1 MPSLR
6 YHDHIDPGQ
15 GGGSLIIPD
24 TPAYD
29 PSVYQHFPCRKCTA
43 EFSSYEAWFQHRFE
57 VHPFK
62 RPVLFIGIREITTPR
77 LTITTQLRE
86 AQVRIANASKYI
98 IDGSVVNKAQLIN
111 VLTTSVNGFLNIELI
126 GDEPDLKSRYEI
138 SIEIPS
144 REDLEQVEAEF
155 QRSFRVGVVSV
166 VAINQFINNSL
177 GAQSA
182 RRYLDGLAAYL
193 YGILAKDQ
201 KGETHL
207 TQEQGRIRMNEALQN
222 LADFERPLAS
232 TISSLI
238 NFQMNVFGS
247 GRVSLSAPR
256 LNRAIKWFHQAQIGG
271 DLNELPK
278 EDSQINITAQIPLD
292 QATNELLEWIE
303 MPLANLG
310 ELLKIIER
318 RAKQDNWLS
327 EDRMK
332 AKVVATIVAEHSG
345 NIQQAEYI
353 ARSFRHDP
361 VFGNLA
367 ERLIEKKSKEL
378 KV

>member
-1 MPSLR
+1 MPNLP
-6 YHDHIDPGQ
+6 YYDHIDPGQ
-15 GGGSLIIPD
+15 GGVSLIIPD

-29 PSVYQHFPCRKCTA
+29 PSVYQYFPCRKCPA

-57 VHPFK
+57 VHPFN

-77 LTITTQLRE
+77 LTITTQLKE
-86 AQVRIANASKYI
+86 AQVCIANTSNYI
-98 IDGSVVNKAQLIN
+98 IDGRVVKKEELIN
-111 VLTTSVNGFLNIELI
+111 ALTTSANGFLNIELI
-126 GDEPDLKSRYEI
+126 GDEPNLQSRYEI

-144 REDLEQVEAEF
+144 RNDLEQVEAEF

-166 VAINQFINNSL
+166 VAINQFINNSH
-177 GAQSA
+177 GALSA

-207 TQEQGRIRMNEALQN
+207 SQEQGRIRMNEALQN

-247 GRVSLSAPR
+247 GGASLSAPR

-271 DLNELPK
+271 DVNDLQK
-278 EDSQINITAQIPLD
+278 EDSKINVTTQIPLD

-303 MPLANLG
+303 MPLANLV
-310 ELLKIIER
+310 ELLKVIER
-318 RAKQDNWLS
+318 RAHQDDWLP

-332 AKVVATIVAEHSG
+332 AKVVATIAAEHSG
-345 NIQQAEYI
+345 NIQHAAYI

-361 VFGNLA
+361 VFGSLA
-367 ERLIEKKSKEL
+367 ERLIEKSKEL

>member
-1 MPSLR
+1 MPNLP
-6 YHDHIDPGQ
+6 YYDHIDPGQ
-15 GGGSLIIPD
+15 GGVSLIIPD

-29 PSVYQHFPCRKCTA
+29 PSVYQHFPCRKCPA

-77 LTITTQLRE
+77 LTITTQLKE

-98 IDGSVVNKAQLIN
+98 IDGCVVNKAQLIN

-126 GDEPDLKSRYEI
+126 GDEPDLQSRYEI

-144 REDLEQVEAEF
+144 RYDLEQVEAEF

-182 RRYLDGLAAYL
+182 RRYLEGLAAYL

-247 GRVSLSAPR
+247 GGVSLSAPR
-256 LNRAIKWFHQAQIGG
+256 LNRAIKWFRQAQIGG
-271 DLNELPK
+271 DLNKLPM

-310 ELLKIIER
+310 ELLKVIER
-318 RAKQDNWLS
+318 RAQQDNWLP

-345 NIQQAEYI
+345 NIQQAAYI

-361 VFGNLA
+361 VFGSLA
-367 ERLIEKKSKEL
+367 ERLIEKSKEL

>member
-1 MPSLR
+1 MPNLP
-6 YHDHIDPGQ
+6 YYDHIDPGQ
-15 GGGSLIIPD
+15 GGSSLIIPD

-29 PSVYQHFPCRKCTA
+29 PSVYQHFPCRKCPA

-77 LTITTQLRE
+77 LTITTQLKE

-98 IDGSVVNKAQLIN
+98 IDGRVVNKAQLIN
-111 VLTTSVNGFLNIELI
+111 VLTTSVSGFLNIELI
-126 GDEPDLKSRYEI
+126 GDEPDLQSRYEV

-144 REDLEQVEAEF
+144 RYDLEQVEAEF

-182 RRYLDGLAAYL
+182 RRYLEGLAAYL

-247 GRVSLSAPR
+247 GGVSLSAPR
-256 LNRAIKWFHQAQIGG
+256 LNRAIKWFRQAQIGG
-271 DLNELPK
+271 DLNKLPM

-310 ELLKIIER
+310 ELLKVIER
-318 RAKQDNWLS
+318 RAQQDNWLP

-345 NIQQAEYI
+345 NIQQAAYI

-361 VFGNLA
+361 VFGSLA
-367 ERLIEKKSKEL
+367 ERLIERSKEL